1 MLALDTLGTFD
12 FSGHALSEF
21 LNEDVLPFEDDH
33 PGVRQAA
40 AMTCCRILS
49 RDPICYQAS
58 NHSIEIVSG
67 VIDKLLTIAVADPG
81 KPVFDG
87 PIFMGRI

>member
-1 MLALDTLGTFD
+1 MGTFD

-40 AMTCCRILS
+40 ALTCCRILS

-81 KPVFDG
+81 KHTLGTFDTKCG
-87 PIFMGRI
+87 I